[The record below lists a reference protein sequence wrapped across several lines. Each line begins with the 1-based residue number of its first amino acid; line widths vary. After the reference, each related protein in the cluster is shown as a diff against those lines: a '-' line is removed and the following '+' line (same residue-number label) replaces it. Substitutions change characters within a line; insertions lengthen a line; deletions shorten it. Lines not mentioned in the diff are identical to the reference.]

1 MSVDELD
8 LKILQ
13 HLYAD
18 GRASFAE
25 IGRKLGVSENTV
37 RFRYNRLVKMGVIRR
52 ATVLVDHTKLGLKNS
67 AALMLKI
74 EPSVIDQVLEELKG
88 MREVY
93 NIYQLSGDYDAI
105 AVVIGRDLNHVRDIV
120 ESIKKIKGV
129 LSINT
134 LVTLRVVK
142 TETRYDL
149 S

>member
-74 EPSVIDQVLEELKG
+74 EPSLIDQVLEELKG

-105 AVVIGRDLNHVRDIV
+105 AVVIGRDLNHIRDIV
-120 ESIKKIKGV
+120 ERIKKIKGV

>member
-1 MSVDELD
+1 MSIDDLD
-8 LKILQ
+8 LKILDQ
-13 HLYAD
+13 LYRD

-25 IGRKLGVSENTV
+25 IGRKLGVSENTI
-37 RFRYNRLVKMGVIRR
+37 RFRFNRMLKTGVIRR
-52 ATVLVDHTKLGLKNS
+52 VTVLVDHTKLGLKNS

-74 EPSVIDQVLEELKG
+74 EPTHLEAVLNELKD

-105 AVVIGRDLNHVRDIV
+105 AVVIGRDLEHVQEIV
-120 ESIKKIKGV
+120 DRIKKIRGV
-129 LSINT
+129 SSINT

-142 TETRYDL
+142 TDSRYYI